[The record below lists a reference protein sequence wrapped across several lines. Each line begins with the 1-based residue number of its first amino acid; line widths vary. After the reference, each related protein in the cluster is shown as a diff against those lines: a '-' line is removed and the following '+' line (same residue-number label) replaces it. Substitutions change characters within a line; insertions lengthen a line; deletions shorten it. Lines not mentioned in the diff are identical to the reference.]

1 MFSLLRLFKKK
12 DWLVVGLIVGLVLM
26 QVWLDLTLPDYTSAL
41 VQKVSQGPEVVTMD
55 DVWSNGLMM
64 LLCAFGSM
72 MCSFVCGF
80 FCTRLGSRFSRSL
93 RSTLFDKVTS
103 FSSREMREFSTPSL
117 ITRTTNDV
125 VQIQMF
131 ISIGLQIMI
140 KAPVTAIWAITKI
153 SATGIE
159 WTMATLLVVLS
170 IVLVVGIVVLLVLP
184 KFKKSQKLIDN
195 LNDATRENVS
205 GVRVIRAFNAE
216 NYQEQKFEKANKELM
231 DNRLFTSKAMGL
243 LMPYVTLC
251 MNVLSIAI
259 YWIGAYLINDA
270 ALMDK
275 VVLMGNMTA
284 FMQIAI
290 HIVMS
295 FIMMIVVFIVL
306 PRALVSA
313 KRIKEVLSAI
323 PSIVEGDFDGETDIK
338 GEIEFRGVSFRYP
351 DGQNDV
357 INDINFSVNRGE
369 IVAIVGSTGSGK
381 TSLIDLIPRFRDVTQ
396 GEVLVDGINVKDYK
410 SDALQKKVA
419 VVSQKA
425 VLFKGDIKSNV
436 IYGHQGR
443 VLDDDQKV
451 LRALEIAKADF
462 VGELEKGIHS
472 PVAQGGTNFSGGQK
486 QRLSIARAIY
496 KDAEIIIFDDS
507 FSALDYKTDML
518 VRKGIKENLQDK
530 TIVIVAQRIGTIRD
544 ADKILVLDGGKI
556 VGIGKHQELLDS
568 CPLYKEIA
576 LSQLSKEEL

>member
-1 MFSLLRLFKKK
+1 MFSLLKLFKKK

-313 KRIKEVLSAI
+313 KRIKEVLSAS
-323 PSIVEGDFDGETDIK
+323 PSIVEGYFDGETDSK
-338 GEIEFRGVSFRYP
+338 GEIEFRNVSFRYP

-556 VGIGKHQELLDS
+556 VGMGKHQELLDS

>member
-1 MFSLLRLFKKK
+1 MFSLLKLFKKK

-313 KRIKEVLSAI
+313 KRIKEVLSAS
-323 PSIVEGDFDGETDIK
+323 PSIVEGYFDGETDSK

-462 VGELEKGIHS
+462 VGELEKGIHA

-556 VGIGKHQELLDS
+556 VGMGKHQELLDS

>member
-231 DNRLFTSKAMGL
+231 DNRLFTSKAMGI

-270 ALMDK
+270 VLMDK

-313 KRIKEVLSAI
+313 KRIKEVLSAS

-556 VGIGKHQELLDS
+556 VGMGKHQELLDS